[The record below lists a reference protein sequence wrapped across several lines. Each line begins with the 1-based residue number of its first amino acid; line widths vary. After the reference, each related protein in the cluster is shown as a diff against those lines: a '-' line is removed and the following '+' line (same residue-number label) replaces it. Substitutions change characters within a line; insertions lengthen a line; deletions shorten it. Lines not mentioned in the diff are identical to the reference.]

1 MRGLLA
7 LAVLVSFVP
16 AANAQDK
23 GKSDFSHE
31 AEYRVR
37 YWWTQNPGGDKGNGA
52 ANRKEND
59 SDVDHRFKL
68 GTMFRANEKFTAN
81 LTLLHNANWGQET
94 NGDAVGDTKINNAGE
109 TENFLTVNQAFASW
123 MMSEDFNIRVGRQ
136 NYQIADGYVMGMNDW
151 LSSPYAFEGLL
162 ANYELEF
169 GKFQAF
175 AFKYRDM
182 ENSASSSASKDPEH
196 NAYGLNFD
204 LKTMPE
210 WMKVLSV
217 HVIKDNADAVSESSP
232 SSKVRTGL
240 HGQDVLRYGAM
251 ATFAFSIVDVKA
263 WYAATTGKNKYY
275 NASLADVTERDSE
288 GQMMQAEVG
297 ATFAGFM
304 NSRVFVQYHQDS
316 GDTDSTDGKDGTY
329 DSYFYERHANSG
341 LMDLI
346 DWGNLT
352 YVSIGWTAKP
362 TDRTDVGLL
371 YTMFSRT
378 ESGDRAAGLA
388 PVAGI
393 NGTDLTS
400 GVNNGWTG
408 DKLGD
413 EIDVWAEHKYDGGL
427 STVARLGYFM
437 PGEVFKKSTAT
448 AGGSE
453 IDRDEKIV
461 QVMLEGKLAF

>member
-7 LAVLVSFVP
+7 LAVVVSFLP
-16 AANAQDK
+16 TAHAQDK
-23 GKSDFSHE
+23 GKADFSHN

-52 ANRKEND
+52 ANRKENE
-59 SDVDHRFKL
+59 SDVEHRFKL

-81 LTLLHNANWGQET
+81 LTLLHNATWGQET
-94 NGDAVGDTKINNAGE
+94 TTDNVGDTGANN
-109 TENFLTVNQAFASW
+109 TDNFLMVNEAYAHW
-123 MMSEDFNIRVGRQ
+123 MMSEDFNLRIGRQ
-136 NYQIADGYVMGMNDW
+136 NYQIADGSVMGANDW
-151 LSSPYAFEGLL
+151 LATPYAFEGVL

-175 AFKYRDM
+175 AFKYREM
-182 ENSASSSASKDPEH
+182 VASNGSSASKDPEH

-204 LKTMPE
+204 MKTMPE
-210 WMKVLSV
+210 WLKGLNV
-217 HVIKDNADAVSESSP
+217 HLIKDNSDAVDSTST
-232 SSKVRTGL
+232 TGNVQGIQ
-240 HGQDVLRYGAM
+240 GQDVLRYGAM
-251 ATFAFSIVDVKA
+251 ASFAFSIVDAKA

-275 NASLADVTERDSE
+275 NSALADVVERDSE
-288 GQMMQAEVG
+288 GRMMQVEVG

-304 NSRVFVQYHQDS
+304 NSRVHVQYHQDS
-316 GDTDSTDGKDGTY
+316 GDTDGTDGKDGTY
-329 DSYFYERHANSG
+329 DSYFFERHANSG

-352 YVSIGWTAKP
+352 YIGVGWTAKP
-362 TDRTDVGLL
+362 TDRTDVGLT

-378 ESGDRAAGLA
+378 ESGDSAAGVA
-388 PVAGI
+388 PVAGVR
-393 NGTDLTS
+393 GADLTAN
-400 GVNNGWTG
+400 VNNGWTS

-437 PGEVFKKSTAT
+437 PGDVFKKSTAT

-453 IDRDEKIV
+453 IGRDEKIV
-461 QVMLEGKLAF
+461 QIMLEGKLTF